1 MRFFWLA
8 NVAELITCGFSR
20 VVATVSAISWKHSAR
35 KVSRSDIMAG
45 AKPGSPGRL
54 LLDWGDN
61 NMLVISRSVLKLRDF
76 KIIVGLVDMSCTT
89 ANIPL
94 VEGARKRHAA
104 SIAASTPKSV

>member
-1 MRFFWLA
+1 MKIININFIMRLYSWP
-8 NVAELITCGFSR
+8 T
-20 VVATVSAISWKHSAR
+20 AISWKHSAR
-35 KVSRSDIMAG
+35 KVPRSDVMAG

-54 LLDWGDN
+54 LPDWGDN

-76 KIIVGLVDMSCTT
+76 KIIVGLADMSSRT

-94 VEGARKRHAA
+94 VEGAIKRHAA